1 MSLRVEELS
10 AELANWI
17 RREERRARQWAIS
30 SDNEGSPD
38 EAEDPVIRKY
48 SQGRALA
55 LWTDRKEEAYFLLFQ
70 AASGDS
76 PLGSRLHTGLSM
88 VEHIHFTC
96 ARGRLQ
102 EAESLIE
109 RYRKLLAP
117 GERSFRSELLD
128 QVFGFIHLMRSAE
141 TGALEEVVR
150 ETVVTKDFEE
160 DVPAVGPAKSEAVFL
175 LFNKHAYGAL
185 LHFLFRDFP
194 AALRSAD
201 KAFKR
206 LPSADMQAIVPELRV
221 YDTIAI
227 SESWDKLKDSERAR
241 YKARLGEHHSELQSL
256 AAANPKHYAIH
267 SLLVAAEL
275 QRLFGQQI
283 EALRL
288 YDQAVIAG
296 DSTRHYGYAA
306 LTLERMALM
315 IASGGATKIADT
327 IRKEAGLRYRKWGA
341 AAKVRALNRTKDAA
355 DQPPGSA
362 NGEKSRSSSR
372 RPTSSSSI
380 GSTTKPKLLSL
391 RELEVLEW
399 IARGLSNSEIA
410 SELGLVTGTVKN
422 HIKSIYEKLGV
433 NKRMIA
439 VQRAKDLCLLQ
450 SEL

>member
-1 MSLRVEELS
+1 MPLKVEELS
-10 AELANWI
+10 AELADRI
-17 RREERRARQWAIS
+17 RREERRAKQWAIS

-38 EAEDPVIRKY
+38 EAEDPVIRQY
-48 SQGRALA
+48 AQGKALA
-55 LWTDRKEEAYFLLFQ
+55 LWTDRKKEAYFLLFQ

-109 RYRKLLAP
+109 HYRELITP
-117 GERSFRSELLD
+117 GERSFRAQLLD
-128 QVFGFIHLMRSAE
+128 QVFDFVAIMRSAE
-141 TGALEEVVR
+141 AGALEDAAK
-150 ETVVTKDFEE
+150 ETFVAKNFEE
-160 DVPAVGPAKSEAVFL
+160 DVSAAVSNKSEAVFL
-175 LFNKHAYGAL
+175 LFNKHAYDAL
-185 LHFLFRDFP
+185 LHFMFRDFP

-201 KAFKR
+201 KAFER
-206 LPSADMQAIVPELRV
+206 LSSADMGAIVPELRV
-221 YDTIAI
+221 YDAIAI
-227 SESWDKLKDSERAR
+227 SQTWDRIQDSERAR
-241 YKARLGEHHSELQSL
+241 YKARLVEHHTELHSL

-275 QRLFGQQI
+275 QRLFGGQI

-296 DSTRHYGYAA
+296 DSIRHYGYAA
-306 LTLERMALM
+306 LTMERMALM
-315 IASGGATKIADT
+315 FASTGAAKVADT

-341 AAKVRALNRTKDAA
+341 AAKNRALNRTRDAVEESPESIN
-355 DQPPGSA
+355 D
-362 NGEKSRSSSR
+362 EKSRSSSP
-372 RPTSSSSI
+372 RPTVPSSI
-380 GSTTKPKLLSL
+380 NSATKPNLLSH
-391 RELEVLEW
+391 REIEVLEW

-439 VQRAKDLCLLQ
+439 VQRAKDLLLLR
-450 SEL
+450 SEF

>member
-1 MSLRVEELS
+1 MLLRVEDLS
-10 AELANWI
+10 VELADWI
-17 RREERRARQWAIS
+17 RREERRARQWDSS

-109 RYRKLLAP
+109 RYRKLMAP
-117 GERSFRSELLD
+117 GERSFRSALLD
-128 QVFGFIHLMRSAE
+128 QAFGFIHLMRSAE
-141 TGALEEVVR
+141 TGALWEVVR
-150 ETVVTKDFEE
+150 ETVVAKNFEE
-160 DVPAVGPAKSEAVFL
+160 DVPAAVSAKSEAVFL

-185 LHFLFRDFP
+185 LHHLFGDFP

-201 KAFKR
+201 KAFER

-227 SESWDKLKDSERAR
+227 SESWDRLKDSERAR
-241 YKARLGEHHSELQSL
+241 YKARLREHHSELQSL

-275 QRLFGQQI
+275 QRLFGQLS
-283 EALRL
+283 EALLL

-306 LTLERMALM
+306 LSLERMALM
-315 IASGGATKIADT
+315 FASAGATKITDT

-341 AAKVRALNRTKDAA
+341 AAKNRALNRTKDAA
-355 DQPPGSA
+355 GVPPRSA

-372 RPTSSSSI
+372 RLTSSSSI
-380 GSTTKPKLLSL
+380 DSATKPNLLSL

-439 VQRAKDLCLLQ
+439 VQRAKDLRLLR